1 MKNILIFLLIFF
13 NIIISQYGSTL
24 TVAKFPNDIYTLND
38 KIELEVSISS
48 PLSAEN
54 FILKEIKDFNPNN
67 LTLIKT
73 KIKVTTTDSEDK
85 LLTSYHIIFIFK
97 AVTKGKAFIPEINF
111 LIISEIEEILKTKVI
126 DLEIVSFVQKI
137 KLPFQIFMSVIIILI
152 IVISIYKI
160 IQKKKEN
167 MRQLK
172 QMIIY
177 KNKKLEVEKE
187 ALKKFKVLG
196 RYIIDGEYVKYSN
209 EILRA
214 FKGYFRNFIS
224 FPQRD
229 LTVEDYRI
237 ILTPLLG
244 KELNK
249 QLEQFLNLIEEIQF
263 AGKRPLEDDLNR
275 IQLIA
280 KEIIAKHRKNL

>member
-1 MKNILIFLLIFF
+1 MKNILIFFLIFF
-13 NIIISQYGSTL
+13 NIIIYEYGSTL
-24 TVAKFPNDIYTLND
+24 TVTKSPNYSYTLND
-38 KIELEVSISS
+38 KIELEVTISS

-54 FILKEIKDFNPNN
+54 FILKEIKDFNLHN
-67 LTLIKT
+67 LKLINT
-73 KIKVTTTDSEDK
+73 KIKVATTDNEDK
-85 LLTSYHIIFIFK
+85 LLTSYHLIFSFK
-97 AVTKGKAFIPEINF
+97 AITKGKASIPEIKF

-126 DLEIVSFVQKI
+126 DLEIISFVQKM
-137 KLPFQIFMSVIIILI
+137 KLPLQIVIIVIIILI
-152 IVISIYKI
+152 ITISIYKI
-160 IQKKKEN
+160 IQKKKKN
-167 MRQLK
+167 MKQLK

-177 KNKKLEVEKE
+177 KNKKLEAEQE
-187 ALKKFKVLG
+187 ALKKFKALG
-196 RYIIDGEYVKYSN
+196 KYIIDGEYVKYSD
-209 EILRA
+209 EILRS
-214 FKGYFRNFIS
+214 FKGYFSNFIL

-229 LTVEDYRI
+229 LTMEDYRI